1 MQSQSNVTKEQAH
14 RARIAVAALF
24 FTNGALFANILPR
37 YPEIKD
43 LFDLSNSAYGF
54 IVILFPVGAIV
65 AGLTS
70 ASLVR
75 RFGSANVAVAGMV
88 LTALALFAAG
98 SSSTALLFGVF
109 LFLGGAVDAVS
120 DVGQNAHAMQVQKSY
135 GRSIINSFHATW
147 SIGAVTGGGMAA
159 AAIALDLSLSVHLA
173 IVAVL
178 FIVVLIF
185 ARMNT
190 LPERD
195 EVTDEDNVAD
205 SAEIKESITK
215 VTPKAIFLLAALVLL
230 SIAGAVMEEVGNS
243 WATLYLSSSLG
254 AAPAIAAFGYIA
266 LVGGQFIGRVL
277 GDRQVDRWGHRAVA
291 RTGGFVTA
299 IGMGLALAF
308 PTVAGSIIGFALAGY
323 GSATLVPTAFDQADK
338 IQGLREGTGITVISW
353 LMRIG
358 NLATPPL
365 IGLIADAASI
375 RAGLLLLPIAG
386 IIVILFSG
394 TLPNKKD
401 NEAEAEEATRSVIGS
416 RSEQGVESDRLN
428 AEQ

>member
-178 FIVVLIF
+178 FVVVLIF

-254 AAPAIAAFGYIA
+254 ATSAIAAFGYIA
-266 LVGGQFIGRVL
+266 LVGGQFIGRIL

-338 IQGLREGTGITVISW
+338 IQGLREGTGITVVSW

-375 RAGLLLLPIAG
+375 RTGLLLLPLAG
-386 IIVILFSG
+386 VVVILFAG
-394 TLPNKKD
+394 TLPSKKD
-401 NEAEAEEATRSVIGS
+401 NEAEMKHAAEETIALNE
-416 RSEQGVESDRLN
+416 EQDAHSDRVN
-428 AEQ
+428 VE